1 MSACAERRS
10 CFCKSRA
17 GIVMVNPIRF
27 YERARYLAEY
37 RQAHDDADGPGM
49 EAYMRYAAV

>member
-1 MSACAERRS
+1 
-10 CFCKSRA
+10 
-17 GIVMVNPIRF
+17 MVNPIRF